1 MNPETIDHL
10 LEIRKKLIYIMAGFC
25 IAFLCLFHFAN
36 SIYNYIATPLL
47 AYFPKDTKLIATD
60 ILSPFLVPLKLT
72 AICAFVISLPNSI
85 YQVWQFIAPGLY
97 RNEKKVL
104 LCIICSAIV
113 LFLGGVL
120 FCYFIMLPVFFSF
133 INHIKAPDI
142 YMFTDISK
150 YLDFIF
156 TLFTVFGLC
165 FEVPIIVV
173 LLIYFKLVSY
183 AQIKSLRPYIFVGCF
198 IVAAIA
204 APPDVLSQ
212 TLLAVPLYL
221 LYETGLIIG
230 KVLSR

>member
-1 MNPETIDHL
+1 MTPETIENL
-10 LEIRKKLIYIMAGFC
+10 LEIRKKLIYIVVGFC

-36 SIYNYIATPLL
+36 SIYNYIANPLL
-47 AYFPKDTKLIATD
+47 AYFPKNTKLVATD
-60 ILSPFLVPLKLT
+60 IMSPFLVPLKLT
-72 AICAFVISLPNSI
+72 AICAFVISLPNTI
-85 YQVWQFIAPGLY
+85 YQFWHFIAPGLY

-104 LCIICSAIV
+104 LSIICAAIS
-113 LFLGGVL
+113 LFLCGVL
-120 FCYFIMLPVFFSF
+120 FCYFIMLPIFFSF
-133 INHIKAPDI
+133 INHIKAPGI

-165 FEVPIIVV
+165 FEVPIIIV
-173 LLIYFKLVSY
+173 LIIYFKLLSY
-183 AQIKSLRPYIFVGCF
+183 ARIKSFRPYIFVGCF

-230 KVLSR
+230 KMLP